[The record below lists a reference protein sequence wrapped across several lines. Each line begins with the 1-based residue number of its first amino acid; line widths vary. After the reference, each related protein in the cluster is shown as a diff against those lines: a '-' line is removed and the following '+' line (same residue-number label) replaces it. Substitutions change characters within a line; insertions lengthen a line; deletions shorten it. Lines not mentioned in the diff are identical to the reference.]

1 MTTVRHTGTP
11 ALSFINIRS
20 TLLLLIVIASTF
32 GSAAQS
38 DPMLTHYFE
47 MPSYYNP
54 AAIGTTDLLRV
65 RGGVRMQWVGIDNAP
80 VDFLATGDM
89 PFKLFNKKFG
99 TGLILQQES
108 IGLYRNINIG
118 AQIGYKLNFKKGFL
132 KGSNLTVGLQ
142 LGFISQ
148 TFKGSDVYIPDNDDY
163 HDSKD
168 DAIPTNDVSGTALDM
183 GLGAFY
189 SIKNWWGGI
198 SCTHIM
204 SPTIR
209 FQAKD
214 SGTSGSTASGGEGV
228 KNYEFV
234 VPRTLYFMAGGNIPI
249 KNTLFEVMP
258 SLIVATDFTFTRA
271 ELTGRLRFR
280 KFLTAG
286 LAYRYNDAV
295 ALLLGAEFKGIS
307 LFYSYDYA
315 TSAIAKASSG
325 SHEIFAGYSMKL
337 DFSEKNRNRHKSI
350 RIM

>member
-32 GSAAQS
+32 ASAAQS

-249 KNTLFEVMP
+249 KNTLFELQP
-258 SLIVATDFTFTRA
+258 SLMALTDFSTFNAQLDLRA
-271 ELTGRLRFR
+271 RYN
-280 KFLTAG
+280 KFLSFG
-286 LAYRYNDAV
+286 VGYRYNDAV
-295 ALLLGAEFKGIS
+295 CVMVAAEFKNFFIG
-307 LFYSYDYA
+307 YSYDYP
-315 TSAIAKASSG
+315 TSAISKASSG
-325 SHEIFAGYSMKL
+325 SHEIIAGYQIKL
-337 DFSEKNRNRHKSI
+337 DFSGVNKNKHRSI